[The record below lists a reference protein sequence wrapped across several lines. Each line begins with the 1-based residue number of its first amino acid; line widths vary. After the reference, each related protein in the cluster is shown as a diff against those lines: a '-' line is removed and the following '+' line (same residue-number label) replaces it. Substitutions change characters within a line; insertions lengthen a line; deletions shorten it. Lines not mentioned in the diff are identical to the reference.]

1 MKGILLIT
9 WANIKRRKIQTIL
22 VAVCIALAA
31 LMFSTLLG
39 IGLGMER
46 PFEKLFASLKA
57 SHIMM
62 EFDVNDHNPQDITD
76 WFEQQDEV
84 VSVSDPRQQIGLGK
98 RIIYKE
104 NELVRP
110 IVLQEHAGNDKEH
123 DKLDI
128 LQGDDK
134 PYPGPGE
141 IWIPNHWLSSLKMAI
156 GDTIN
161 VPTKNGLFP
170 LVISAIVVD
179 AHYSNGL
186 FNPSPAWLGPGGLSL
201 LYSVKD
207 LSRAVLG
214 VRLSNKDQVDAVWAR
229 FNNEFSYQGFGTLY
243 AFFKQVFQIIYQITG
258 GLLMV
263 FAIFGI
269 IVTLIITSS
278 VVTSAIKTDYKMIGM
293 LKAQGFTN
301 RNVISVYLIQ
311 FFLITCVA
319 VPLGLIGGY
328 FLTQLVFKS
337 LITAIGAV
345 NFDISLLLPSIGTF
359 FAFLIGISLITYR
372 TARQASL
379 IQPVTAIRNGGP
391 PQKSFAGSQFKLFT
405 LRPKSNLILF
415 LGLRFLMSNK
425 KRSVLMFI
433 GLLFVVF
440 VQLLYVNGTYSI
452 DQLDNNRPAWGFNN
466 SDLSVRQNGLL
477 LENQEDYFKEAME
490 DDDRVKFVVK
500 RGFYG
505 ATIPAKKDKAPE
517 SIFGIIYDDDME
529 RIGLQTLAGRHPVFE
544 DEISLGMI
552 SGKELGKG
560 IGDTLELFLEGQL
573 VPYNIVG
580 IYQSLNNLSRG
591 FYIRLEGITEVNPIF
606 QLRGYEIKLKKGI
619 NISDYKDELIQD
631 YGSSFRIVESR
642 EQLGQLK
649 SIINGIRDVMSLVS
663 FMFIGVL
670 FVTVFND
677 TVLSIREGQRNL
689 GIYKAVGFTPRQ
701 LQLSLIV
708 KALIIAVFALLVGV
722 PVSLFIIPN
731 SLSLLTT
738 TGGLSQFPYLFHLNY
753 SLLVIPFI
761 LLITVISVWIAS
773 RRLLKIRPRILVR
786 E

>member
-1 MKGILLIT
+1 MKSILLIT

-22 VAVCIALAA
+22 VGICIALAA

-46 PFEKLFASLKA
+46 PFENLFDNLKA
-57 SHIMM
+57 SHILM
-62 EFDVNDHNPQDITD
+62 EFDVNDHIPQEITA
-76 WFEQQDEV
+76 WFEHQDEV
-84 VSVSDPRQQIGLGK
+84 VSVSDPRQQIGVGK
-98 RIIYKE
+98 RVIFKE
-104 NELVRP
+104 EELDRP

-128 LQGDDK
+128 LQGDLK
-134 PYPGPGE
+134 SYPGPGE
-141 IWIPNHWLSSLKMAI
+141 IWIPNHWLNNLKMSI
-156 GDTIN
+156 GDTIR
-161 VPTKNGLFP
+161 VPTNNGLFP
-170 LVISAIVVD
+170 LIISAIVVD

-214 VRLSNKDQVDAVWAR
+214 VRLESKDQVDAVWAR
-229 FNNEFSYQGFGTLY
+229 FNQEFSYQGFGTLY

-258 GLLMV
+258 GLLLV

-269 IVTLIITSS
+269 IVTVIITSS

-293 LKAQGFTN
+293 LKAQGFMN

-311 FFLITCVA
+311 FLLITCVA
-319 VPLGLIGGY
+319 VPFGLVGGY

-359 FAFLIGISLITYR
+359 FAFLVGISLITYR
-372 TARQASL
+372 TARQASQ

-391 PQKSFAGSQFKLFT
+391 PQRSFAGSKFKLFT

-425 KRSVLMFI
+425 KRSLFMFV

-440 VQLLYVNGTYSI
+440 VQILYVNGTHSI
-452 DQLDNNRPAWGFNN
+452 SQLDENRPAWGFNN
-466 SDLSVRQNGLL
+466 ADLSVRQNGLL
-477 LENQEDYFKEAME
+477 LENQEDYFKVAME
-490 DDDRVKFVVK
+490 DDDRVKAVVK

-517 SIFGIIYDDDME
+517 SIFGIIYDDEIDKV
-529 RIGLQTLAGRHPVFE
+529 GLRVLEGRHPVFE
-544 DEISLGMI
+544 DEISLGMTSSI
-552 SGKELGKG
+552 ELGKG

-573 VPYNIVG
+573 VSYNITG

-591 FYIRLEGITEVNPIF
+591 FYIRLEGITEINPLF
-606 QLRGYEIKLKKGI
+606 QLRGYEIILKKGI
-619 NISDYKDELIQD
+619 DISDYKDELTQD
-631 YGSSFRIVESR
+631 YGSSFRIVETR

-649 SIINGIRDVMSLVS
+649 AIVVGIQDVMTLV
-663 FMFIGVL
+663 FLMFIGVL

-689 GIYKAVGFTPRQ
+689 GIFKAIGFTPKQ

-708 KALIIAVFALLVGV
+708 KSLIIAFFALIVGV
-722 PVSLFIIPN
+722 PLSLYIIPN
-731 SLSLLTT
+731 SLNLLTT
-738 TGGLSQFPYLFHLNY
+738 ASGLSEFPYVFTLHYTILA
-753 SLLVIPFI
+753 IPFI
-761 LLITVISVWIAS
+761 LIITVGSVWAAS

>member
-1 MKGILLIT
+1 MKGVLLIM

-22 VAVCIALAA
+22 VGICIALAA

-46 PFEKLFASLKA
+46 PFEKLFATLNA

-62 EFDVNDHNPQDITD
+62 EFDVNDHNPQEIKS
-76 WFEQQDEV
+76 WFEAQPEV
-84 VSVSDPRQQIGLGK
+84 VSVTDPRQQIGIGK
-98 RIIYKE
+98 RVIYKE
-104 NELVRP
+104 KELDRP
-110 IVLQEHAGNDKEH
+110 IVIQEHGGNDKNH

-128 LQGDDK
+128 LQGDEK
-134 PYPGPGE
+134 SYPGPGE
-141 IWIPNHWLSSLKMAI
+141 IWIPNHWLNSLQMEI
-156 GDTIN
+156 GDTIQ
-161 VPTKNGLFP
+161 VPTNNGLFP

-186 FNPSPAWLGPGGLSL
+186 FNPSPAWVGPGGLSL
-201 LYSVKD
+201 LYSLKD
-207 LSRAVLG
+207 LSRVVMG
-214 VRLSNKDQVDAVWAR
+214 VRLNDKDHVERIWAH
-229 FNNEFSYQGFGTLY
+229 FNQEFSYQGFGTLY
-243 AFFKQVFQIIYQITG
+243 AFFKQVFQIVYQITG
-258 GLLMV
+258 GLLLV

-278 VVTSAIKTDYKMIGM
+278 VVSSAIKTDYKMIGM

-301 RNVISVYLIQ
+301 WNVISVYLIQ
-311 FFLITCVA
+311 FLLITCVA
-319 VPLGLIGGY
+319 VPIGLIGGY

-359 FAFLIGISLITYR
+359 FAFLIGISLITFR
-372 TARQASL
+372 TARQASH

-391 PQKSFAGSQFKLFT
+391 PQRSFAGSKFKLFT
-405 LRPKSNLILF
+405 LRPKSNLIVF
-415 LGLRFLMSNK
+415 LGLRFMMSNK
-425 KRSVLMFI
+425 KRSLFLFVA
-433 GLLFVVF
+433 LLFVVF
-440 VQLLYVNGTYSI
+440 VQFLYVNGTYSI
-452 DQLDNNRPAWGFNN
+452 AQLDENRPAWGFNN

-490 DDDRVKFVVK
+490 DDDRVKSVVK
-500 RGFYG
+500 RGFKG

-517 SIFGIIYDDDME
+517 SIFGIIYDDE
-529 RIGLQTLAGRHPVFE
+529 LETVGLRVLEGRHPVFE
-544 DEISLGMI
+544 DEISLGVT
-552 SGKELGKG
+552 SSNELEKG

-573 VPYNIVG
+573 VPYTVTG

-591 FYIRLEGITEVNPIF
+591 FYIRLEGITEINPLF

-619 NISDYKDELIQD
+619 DIHDYKDELVQN

-642 EQLGQLK
+642 DQLGQLK
-649 SIINGIRDVMSLVS
+649 SIINGIRDVMTLV
-663 FMFIGVL
+663 FVMFIGVL

-677 TVLSIREGQRNL
+677 TVLSIRESQRNL
-689 GIYKAVGFTPRQ
+689 GIFKAVGFTPKQ
-701 LQLSLIV
+701 LQMSLIV
-708 KALIIAVFALLVGV
+708 KSLIIATFALIIGAPL
-722 PVSLFIIPN
+722 SLYIIPPALN
-731 SLSLLTT
+731 LLTT
-738 TGGLSQFPYLFHLNY
+738 AAGLSEFPYLFNLQY
-753 SLLVIPFI
+753 TLLVIPFV
-761 LLITVISVWIAS
+761 LLITIGSVWIAS